1 MNTSMT
7 SQAWT
12 TQRSKTW
19 RNGSGKN
26 WSPNA
31 LACARSS
38 CTKHLPLGA
47 PIAANN
53 MTNTRGGQRTAR
65 PIVSRALSFLIGRVT
80 PCAPF
85 LGRLLQLDRVTLH
98 LIVERGT
105 LDAEQFGCFFLVA
118 PRFRQGLQNGL
129 ALQIIESLHAFARQP
144 TQLGML

>member
-7 SQAWT
+7 SKAWT

-26 WSPNA
+26 WSVNA

-53 MTNTRGGQRTAR
+53 MTNTRGVQRTAR
-65 PIVSRALSFLIGRVT
+65 PTISRALSFLVGARHSVR
-80 PCAPF
+80 AVLWQEF
-85 LGRLLQLDRVTLH
+85 LQLDRVTLH
-98 LIVERGT
+98 LVVERGP
-105 LDAEQFGCFFLVA
+105 LDAEQFGCFFL
-118 PRFRQGLQNGL
+118 
-129 ALQIIESLHAFARQP
+129 
-144 TQLGML
+144 